1 LKHHINLVFIHWLDI
16 IAKNIEDSFLCP
28 RRKQKLSE
36 NNKEIKIMLDP
47 QVQIELLKRTWDL
60 AAIEA
65 SQYEDRSVQR
75 ERFIDVF
82 DKTYTTLA
90 TILNKPLN
98 S

>member
-1 LKHHINLVFIHWLDI
+1 
-16 IAKNIEDSFLCP
+16 
-28 RRKQKLSE
+28 
-36 NNKEIKIMLDP
+36 MLDP

>member
-1 LKHHINLVFIHWLDI
+1 
-16 IAKNIEDSFLCP
+16 
-28 RRKQKLSE
+28 
-36 NNKEIKIMLDP
+36 MLDP

-60 AAIEA
+60 AGIEA
-65 SQYEDRSVQR
+65 NQYEDISVR
-75 ERFIDVF
+75 RKRFIDVF

>member
-1 LKHHINLVFIHWLDI
+1 MARVKWSGFIHKQSTLNGTS
-16 IAKNIEDSFLCP
+16 KLVT
-28 RRKQKLSE
+28 QKLSE